1 MTRKRSTGAKPVIF
15 PSKKKFYTSSKK
27 KVSNEEVE
35 IRKEKKKDDDDN
47 SYTDQKEKLH
57 RSETETK
64 LVVVVAVAVVAAAN
78 VDQIASYKVV
88 YQVFWHPKE
97 MLMAGEERLPSPPGP
112 GDLMMLLENPTTPRP
127 QASRTLFLSLSL
139 LFSSLRLL
147 PEVASRFSTC
157 FPFGLWKRQGW
168 EDERQNPTS
177 ERLTH
182 HPQTPRPHG
191 LDKVPMA
198 I

>member
-1 MTRKRSTGAKPVIF
+1 MTRKRRTGPKPVIF

-35 IRKEKKKDDDDN
+35 IRKKKKNKDGDDN

-64 LVVVVAVAVVAAAN
+64 LVVVVVVVAVVVAAAN

-97 MLMAGEERLPSPPGP
+97 ILMAGEERLPSPPAP
-112 GDLMMLLENPTTPRP
+112 GDLMMLLENPATPVP
-127 QASRTLFLSLSL
+127 QASRTLSLSLSL
-139 LFSSLRLL
+139 FSCLPLL
-147 PEVASRFSTC
+147 PQVASRFSPV
-157 FPFGLWKRQGW
+157 FHLGSGNDKY
-168 EDERQNPTS
+168 ERTRNKTQPV
-177 ERLTH
+177 RDWHIIL
-182 HPQTPRPHG
+182 RPHG
-191 LDKVPMA
+191 PAV
-198 I
+198 